1 MKNYLRNRLTIGA
14 FVVILVIVTA
24 VIWRVR
30 QADDSLSVVY
40 LATGEVYIGT
50 LSTFPRLTL
59 AADDYQFQTVP
70 GQGGTA
76 PTTQLV
82 TISEAQWAPKKLYL
96 NRDQVVLYGPLS
108 EESAI
113 SATLRQD
120 RKSTRLNSSHSSIS

>member
-59 AADDYQFQTVP
+59 AADGYQFQTVP

-82 TISEAQWAPKKLYL
+82 PISEAQWAPKKLYL

-113 SATLRQD
+113 SATLRQ
-120 RKSTRLNSSHSSIS
+120 RNATTAAE